1 VDDLMASPQQLPANQ
16 FDHFYRGGNR
26 IGKLRGGPGGPM
38 RPEEWIG
45 SITTRFGEKDQGL
58 SKLASGDFLIDAIK
72 ADPVGWLGQAHLDA
86 FGPSTELLCKLL
98 DPDQDLPV
106 HFHPNREFAKAHLGL
121 SHGKTEAWIILEAP
135 AGATVGL
142 GFKKDMT
149 LAEVHQLV
157 KDKSAAALIN
167 SLNHYPVSAG
177 DTVLVPAGVPH
188 SIGKNIFVLELQEPT
203 DLSILLEW
211 EKFAVDGE
219 KDGHLGLGF
228 DLALQALT
236 LNALSVDL
244 VERLIIK
251 KAFPAT
257 VKRSVFSAEA
267 DPFFRCEFVPVTN
280 GRNNPGFAILLMLRG
295 SGEIDFNDGT
305 LLPVEAG
312 DAIVVPH
319 CAGSWVSRGVEH
331 LVARPPANS

>member
-1 VDDLMASPQQLPANQ
+1 MPSPQKLPANQ

-45 SITTRFGEKDQGL
+45 SITTRFGEKEQGL

-72 ADPVGWLGQAHLDA
+72 ADPVGWLGQAHLDE

-98 DPDQDLPV
+98 DPEQDLPV
-106 HFHPNREFAKAHLGL
+106 HFHPNKEFAKAHLGL
-121 SHGKTEAWIILEAP
+121 SNGKTEAWIILEAP

-149 LAEVHQLV
+149 LSEVHQLV
-157 KDKSAAALIN
+157 KDKSAAALID

-188 SIGKNIFVLELQEPT
+188 SIGKDIFVLELQEPT

-251 KAFPAT
+251 KAFPAR

-267 DPFFRCEFVPVTN
+267 DPFSDVISCRKHP
-280 GRNNPGFAILLMLRG
+280 LR
-295 SGEIDFNDGT
+295 SKKD
-305 LLPVEAG
+305 LPSCWCLK
-312 DAIVVPH
+312 D
-319 CAGSWVSRGVEH
+319 
-331 LVARPPANS
+331 

>member
-1 VDDLMASPQQLPANQ
+1 MASPQKLPANQ

-26 IGKLRGGPGGPM
+26 IGKLRGGLGGPM

-45 SITTRFGEKDQGL
+45 SITTRFGEKEQGL

-72 ADPVGWLGQAHLDA
+72 ADPIGWLGQAHLDV

-149 LAEVHQLV
+149 FAEVHQLV
-157 KDKSAAALIN
+157 KDKSAAALID

-188 SIGKNIFVLELQEPT
+188 SIGKDIFVLELQEPT

-228 DLALQALT
+228 ELALQALT
-236 LNALSVDL
+236 LSALSVEL
-244 VERLIIK
+244 VERLVIK
-251 KAFPAT
+251 KTFPSDEQ
-257 VKRSVFSAEA
+257 RSVFSAEA
-267 DPFFRCEFVPVTN
+267 DPFFRCDFLPETSPEIEA
-280 GRNNPGFAILLMLRG
+280 GFAILLVLEG
-295 SGEIDFNDGT
+295 SGELSFHSAQS
-305 LLPVEAG
+305 LPVQAG
-312 DAIVVPH
+312 DAIVIPYS
-319 CAGSWVSRGVEH
+319 AGIWRSLGIKS
-331 LVARPPANS
+331 LLARPSQS